1 MYKPFLKKFENK
13 EDIIV
18 MQVVATIATCLFK
31 RLEASHKK
39 QLITPPEK
47 TNWITSDKCIDNLT
61 FTLYL
66 IT

>member
-1 MYKPFLKKFENK
+1 MIRWLIYKPFLKKFENK

-39 QLITPPEK
+39 TTNYTPWENQL
-47 TNWITSDKCIDNLT
+47 DK
-61 FTLYL
+61 FW
-66 IT
+66 

>member
-1 MYKPFLKKFENK
+1 MYKTFLKKLVNK

-39 QLITPPEK
+39 PLITPPEK
-47 TNWITSDKCIDNLT
+47 TNWISSDKRIDNLT